1 MYVLESVSILVFL
14 GEYMQN
20 QNTDQLKSSVPCPER
35 LPSCIGLP
43 DSRNALPG
51 KKWMSDYVMCYRNRT
66 LMVYHCDRGYYFNPY
81 RRTCVKVI
89 DTGKY
94 LLFIVS
100 PSVSFLSI
108 HPSQKCV
115 CTTSPSF

>member
-1 MYVLESVSILVFL
+1 
-14 GEYMQN
+14 MQN
-20 QNTDQLKSSVPCPER
+20 QITDQLKSSVPCPER

-89 DTGKY
+89 DTGI
-94 LLFIVS
+94 LFL
-100 PSVSFLSI
+100 P
-108 HPSQKCV
+108 
-115 CTTSPSF
+115 